1 MRFQLE
7 VIARRGTIAESR
19 HHLEAALC
27 DADGRLQAETSEPRA
42 VTTFRSSAK
51 PFQLLPLVERGH
63 ADRYGFSEEQLA
75 VMAASHTGSPHHVA
89 LVQGLLTQLGLQASQ
104 LVCGFHEPSDPESL
118 ARLRSGTERPSSL
131 YNNCSGKHVGLLALC
146 MAEGWPLEGYHLL
159 EHPLQ
164 QLLRRTVAECCGLAS
179 EALGTAVDG
188 CSLVVF
194 ALPLSAMA
202 RGYARLVDAT
212 TRADGDVRTR
222 ALARIARAMTSHP
235 VTVEG
240 EGRVSTALMQVTK
253 GRLLA
258 KCGAEGLQLVGVVGG
273 HTDRSLGL
281 AIKCDDGAMR
291 ATGPATIAVL
301 EHLGMLSGAELAALA
316 EHHTPKVVNV
326 VGLGVGHLEAVL
338 RVVAHA

>member
-7 VIARRGTIAESR
+7 VIVWRGTIAESR

-27 DADGRLQAETSEPRA
+27 DRDGRLQAETADPEA

-63 ADRYGFSEEQLA
+63 ADRLGLTDEQLA
-75 VMAASHTGSPHHVA
+75 VMAASHTGSPYHVA
-89 LVQGLLTQLGLQASQ
+89 LVQGLLTQLGLSVDQ
-104 LVCGFHEPSDPESL
+104 LVCGYHDPEDPESL
-118 ARLRSGTERPSSL
+118 AALRAGTEHPSAL
-131 YNNCSGKHVGLLALC
+131 YNNCSGKHTGLLALC
-146 MAEGWPLEGYHLL
+146 LAEGWPLAGYQLP

-164 QLLRRTVAECCGLAS
+164 QLLRRTVAECCGLAP

-202 RGYARLVDAT
+202 RGYARLVAAT
-212 TRADGDVRTR
+212 TRNDGDVRTR

-235 VTVEG
+235 LAVEG
-240 EGRVSTALMQVTK
+240 KGRLSTTLMQVTN

-258 KCGAEGLQLVGVVGG
+258 KGGAEGLQLIGLV
-273 HTDRSLGL
+273 DRGLGL

-291 ATGPATIAVL
+291 ATAPAAIAVL
-301 EHLGMLSGAELAALA
+301 EHLGALSGAELAALA
-316 EHHTPKVVNV
+316 EKRRPKVTNV
-326 VGLGVGHLEAVL
+326 VGLEVGHLEAVL
-338 RVVAHA
+338 KVGAHA

>member
-7 VIARRGTIAESR
+7 VIVRRGTIAESR

-27 DADGRLQAETSEPRA
+27 DTEGRLEAGTSDPA
-42 VTTFRSSAK
+42 TVTTFRSSAK

-63 ADRYGFSEEQLA
+63 ADRYGFTEEQLA
-75 VMAASHTGSPHHVA
+75 IMAASHTGSPYHVQ
-89 LVQGLLTQLGLQASQ
+89 LVQGVLTQIGLGVEQ
-104 LVCGFHEPSDPESL
+104 LVCGYHEPSDPESL
-118 ARLRSGTERPSSL
+118 ARLRSGAESRSAL
-131 YNNCSGKHVGLLALC
+131 YNNCSGKHAGLLALC
-146 MAEGWPLEGYHLL
+146 RAEGWPVEGYQLL

-164 QLLRRTVAECCGLAS
+164 QLLRRTVAECCALAP

-212 TRADGDVRTR
+212 RRTDGDVRTR

-235 VTVEG
+235 VAVEG
-240 EGRVSTALMQVTK
+240 QGRVSTTLMQVTK

-258 KCGAEGLQLVGVVGG
+258 KGGAEGLQLVGLM
-273 HTDRSLGL
+273 DRGLGL

-291 ATGPATIAVL
+291 ATGPAAIAVL
-301 EHLGMLSGAELAALA
+301 EHLGMLSGTELAALA
-316 EHHTPKVVNV
+316 DHRAPKVMNV
-326 VGLGVGHLEAVL
+326 VGHEVGGLQAAL
-338 RVVAHA
+338 RVIAHA